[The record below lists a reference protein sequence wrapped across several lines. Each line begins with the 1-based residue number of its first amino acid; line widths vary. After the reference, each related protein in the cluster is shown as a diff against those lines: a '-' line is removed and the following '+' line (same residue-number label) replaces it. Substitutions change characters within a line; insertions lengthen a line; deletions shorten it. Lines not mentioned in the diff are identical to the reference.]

1 MTDTIEA
8 VRNLNAMTRG
18 VYDLQQLRIQAGLRL
33 VANFRAKL
41 KKPEPELEEDGELSK
56 EAQELIATLK
66 AAHKRLTDGV
76 ARNRTLP
83 SREGFT
89 GDEVISS
96 YAELAL
102 VDQYVTIEGVESRG
116 FRELTGVLDGIPIY
130 AEYLKDVRGVGPA
143 MAAVLISRLDPHRAR
158 HPSSFWKFTGLDVG
172 PDGRGRSRREEHL
185 VERTYIDKN
194 GDEKTRRSI
203 TYDPWLKTKVVGVLG
218 SSFGRLHRGLNNI
231 TTTSTASRPIRC
243 VPKLH
248 LRNGKSGTKPRKMSR
263 DCGRQGGYTT
273 RRSVTCVKCFL
284 PISGS
289 VGGHS
294 KACPWAKPTK
304 KQDAVIATGKLH
316 SKACTHRD
324 RACH

>member
-218 SSFGRLHRGLNNI
+218 SSFLRSASPWTEQYHNYNHRIETDPMRTKVTSAEWKKRHKAKEDVTGLWTPGRIHNAAIRYMCKMFLADLWKRWRALEGLPVGETYEEARRGYRHGQ
-231 TTTSTASRPIRC
+231 A
-243 VPKLH
+243 
-248 LRNGKSGTKPRKMSR
+248 
-263 DCGRQGGYTT
+263 
-273 RRSVTCVKCFL
+273 
-284 PISGS
+284 
-289 VGGHS
+289 
-294 KACPWAKPTK
+294 A
-304 KQDAVIATGKLH
+304 
-316 SKACTHRD
+316 
-324 RACH
+324 